1 MFDVVLGGM
10 LIFAVYRGWTR
21 GFVRSVVGLIVVVIG
36 SMLAIRLSGPA
47 GAVVEGVAGTSPATS
62 RVIGG
67 FAVFLACAVAGF
79 VVARMMRHVLDTMP
93 GLPTLD
99 RAAGAAVAGLAGVLV
114 VTLLVSAARLLPLG
128 GLGAQVEASEL
139 AGMLTDPDQMP
150 QKTLA
155 MVGGDRVLTVAL
167 KLDDVFGTTA
177 TGDPGPATVSLD
189 VGDDP
194 TLQPSPHQADV
205 LDAAVNHARSN
216 ADVAPLA
223 RSEELDGVAR
233 RHAMVMYRQG
243 WMAHASPDGTRLAGR
258 LAAADIPARTS
269 SELIGLGA
277 SPASIVDTWES
288 ADAGVSRLHRDDVS
302 RMGVAVVDGPL
313 GLLAVVVMTG

>member
-1 MFDVVLGGM
+1 VFDVVLGGI

-21 GFVRSVVGLIVVVIG
+21 GFVRSLVGLVVVVVG
-36 SMLAIRLSGPA
+36 SMLAFRLSGPA
-47 GAVVEGVAGTSPATS
+47 GSVVEGVAGTSPATS

-67 FAVFLACAVAGF
+67 FLVFLACAVAGF
-79 VVARMMRHVLDTMP
+79 VVVRMMRHVLDSVP

-128 GLGAQVEASEL
+128 GLGAQVEASQL
-139 AGMLTDPDQMP
+139 AGILTDPDRMP

-194 TLQPSPHQADV
+194 DLQPSPRQADV
-205 LDAAVNHARSN
+205 LEAAVNHARSN

-223 RSEELDGVAR
+223 RSEELDGVAG

-243 WMAHASPDGTRLAGR
+243 WMAHASPDGTRLTGR
-258 LAAADIPARTS
+258 LAAADVPARTS
-269 SELIGLGA
+269 AELIGLGA
-277 SPASIVDTWES
+277 SPASIVDAWES
-288 ADAGVSRLHRDDVS
+288 ADAGASRLRRDDVS